1 VCGWVGFYPKND
13 LCTSRDHAHYRDY
26 EYSCTAIWVRNHSKD
41 GLNSTGDV
49 GYHSELPYAVAGVNE
64 AYGASILGI
73 YFGNFGLDIL
83 YN

>member
-1 VCGWVGFYPKND
+1 MGW
-13 LCTSRDHAHYRDY
+13 LDY
-26 EYSCTAIWVRNHSKD
+26 TLGRGIARPEGYSCTAIWVRNHSKD

-73 YFGNFGLDIL
+73 YFGYFGLDIL